1 MQGKHEAI
9 QKGFDYVSYKL
20 KDIYL
25 QAAELALNYDNI
37 VIYCARG
44 GMRSGSIVNL
54 LSSLG
59 VNVYQLE
66 GGYKAYRNFVLEYLR
81 HVMDTK
87 LCICSWIDWYRK
99 D

>member
-1 MQGKHEAI
+1 
-9 QKGFDYVSYKL
+9 
-20 KDIYL
+20 
-25 QAAELALNYDNI
+25 
-37 VIYCARG
+37 
-44 GMRSGSIVNL
+44 MRSGSIVNL

>member
-1 MQGKHEAI
+1 
-9 QKGFDYVSYKL
+9 
-20 KDIYL
+20 
-25 QAAELALNYDNI
+25 
-37 VIYCARG
+37 
-44 GMRSGSIVNL
+44 MRSGSIVNL

-87 LCICSWIDWYRK
+87 TLYLFMD
-99 D
+99 